1 MPRLSWL
8 LILLLSPALPLPA
21 LAQSV
26 PLSPGEVVMVD
37 VYGQP
42 DLSGERQLDE
52 AGRIALPLVGRIDA
66 AGLAAEA
73 LEGAIRKRMAE
84 SGFEEGAIVT
94 VTVARRLDVYVDGAV
109 SAPGAHP
116 WRPGLTLDQVLA
128 LSGGRILVAPDE
140 LGPTLQALRS
150 VEYADGLTQRMRVL
164 TLIQSRL
171 QAERAFLRRAF
182 ADPPE
187 ADLDPVT
194 LLALPDGIAAD
205 PLLAGMIETQ
215 QNLLRHHA
223 FANRRTQASLLARL
237 KTQTDRLAALEQRAA
252 ALDEVAT
259 LIRDR
264 LEAVRSLQDKGLAAG
279 ETVVEAS
286 RSNAETLAAQ
296 LDLSAAIAE
305 ARVAIEELE
314 LERATF
320 VTSLE
325 RGIDEE
331 LASTEA
337 ELADIRARLD
347 PALKAGAVAR
357 SYQTGVTRGGT
368 AADTAPQA
376 DGGAPDPVVVLRGRG
391 PAQKQ
396 LLAVAGF
403 ELLPGD
409 TVVVPFAALD

>member
-1 MPRLSWL
+1 MPRLPWL
-8 LILLLSPALPLPA
+8 LTLFLSVALAQPA

-52 AGRIALPLVGRIDA
+52 AGQIALPLVGRIDA

-73 LEGAIRKRMAE
+73 LEGAIRKKMAE

-128 LSGGRILVAPDE
+128 LAGGRILVAPDD

-150 VEYADGLTQRMRVL
+150 VEYADGLAQRLRVL
-164 TLIQSRL
+164 TLIQTRL
-171 QAERAFLRRAF
+171 QTERTFLRRAF
-182 ADPPE
+182 ADPHE
-187 ADLDPVT
+187 EDLDPVA
-194 LLALPDGIAAD
+194 LLVLPNGIAAD
-205 PLLAGMIETQ
+205 PLLAEMIETQ

-223 FANRRTQASLLARL
+223 FANRRTLASLVARL
-237 KTQTDRLAALEQRAA
+237 KTQTERLAALEQRAA
-252 ALDEVAT
+252 ALGEVAT

-264 LEAVRSLQDKGLAAG
+264 LKAVQTLQDKGLAAG

-286 RSNAETLAAQ
+286 RSNAETLAAE

-305 ARVAIEELE
+305 TRVAIEELE

-320 VTSLE
+320 VSSLE

-331 LASTEA
+331 LASTGA

-357 SYQTGVTRGGT
+357 SFQTGLTRGGT
-368 AADTAPQA
+368 APPTEAS
-376 DGGAPDPVVVLRGRG
+376 APDPVVVLRGRG

-409 TVVVPFAALD
+409 TVLVPFAPLD